1 MKRETYERALRS
13 AAQISFLSLPLV
25 GACGEPGAE
34 PAEDTV
40 AGLVSELCA
49 DGCEA
54 ALKGAY
60 PNGDPNWYDAAR
72 PTQRVRTRV
81 PVATLVECCSD
92 LAASLDAVGEGYAI
106 RDTGCCSLNNETHAV
121 ENLGLAC
128 TPWGPPMPRAMRRR
142 QVLS

>member
-60 PNGDPNWYDAAR
+60 PNGTMPRGRRSVCAR
-72 PTQRVRTRV
+72 
-81 PVATLVECCSD
+81 
-92 LAASLDAVGEGYAI
+92 ASLSLRSSSVAVI
-106 RDTGCCSLNNETHAV
+106 LPRLW
-121 ENLGLAC
+121 
-128 TPWGPPMPRAMRRR
+128 TP
-142 QVLS
+142 